1 MIIAVFPFEFYL
13 FRDEITANFVV
24 DVGFVSL
31 AKLIASLNPVHLSVF
46 YKMSTGLVKTEWHVF
61 FNALFADVENPVVV
75 ARSCIYA
82 RLSSD
87 RDLLNSL
94 IQI

>member
-13 FRDEITANFVV
+13 FRDEVTANFVV

-61 FNALFADVENPVVV
+61 FNSLIANVKNPVVV